1 MRANRRIISI
11 CLFFGILVVSCEES
25 SIPETPVEQASDR
38 QQFAANAAT
47 GTYTFDGKEG
57 DPIEL
62 QTANRWIARFKE
74 ENPTGT
80 QAHFF
85 GHEIIQEILAQEGCK
100 GIRIYYG
107 IDESGNRQLMLV
119 GATSDGSNIIPS
131 ATLRTQ
137 DGDGIIGDASFPCPT
152 YCNPPGGS
160 L

>member
-1 MRANRRIISI
+1 MRANRKIISA
-11 CLFFGILVVSCEES
+11 CLFIGILVVSCEEPGIS
-25 SIPETPVEQASDR
+25 EAPIKPTSA
-38 QQFAANAAT
+38 QQFSANETEGA
-47 GTYTFDGKEG
+47 YTFNGSEG
-57 DPIEL
+57 DLISLE
-62 QTANRWIARFKE
+62 TANRWIARFKDAH
-74 ENPTGT
+74 PTGT

-85 GHEIIQEILAQEGCK
+85 GHEIIQAILAQDESI

-107 IDESGNRQLMLV
+107 IDDAGNRQLMLV